1 MPLALMGSLP
11 TAPSHLSAGSKCRR
25 GREEVGPAVGP
36 LVEAEAESAHPG
48 GTWCGCHLTTPSSA
62 WRCDTASRRVCNKHH
77 GCRAI
82 GGCALPITLTLSPV
96 QVTPLSLPFTLG
108 PLPARPHT
116 RTEPPQG
123 WAVVVAAGGT
133 AGAGCAGCAP
143 AATAPR
149 HRTSPGPSLGPS
161 MGE

>member
-1 MPLALMGSLP
+1 MPLALVDSLP
-11 TAPSHLSAGSKCRR
+11 TAPSHLSAASHCSR
-25 GREEVGPAVGP
+25 GREEVAFPEPAVGP
-36 LVEAEAESAHPG
+36 SVEGPAPGWHLVWLSP
-48 GTWCGCHLTTPSSA
+48 CYPQLSV
-62 WRCDTASRRVCNKHH
+62 ASQRVCNKHR

-82 GGCALPITLTLSPV
+82 GGCALPIPLSLSPV
-96 QVTPLSLPFTLG
+96 LVSPLSPAFTPG

-123 WAVVVAAGGT
+123 WAAAVAAGGT
-133 AGAGCAGCAP
+133 AGAGLAGCAP
-143 AATAPR
+143 AATAPQ